1 MPVATSLR
9 ELAPDV
15 WMLSLMPLS
24 NLNAYLV
31 GDVVVDSGLPLTR
44 RRYLRALSA
53 RIVTAHVLTH
63 AHPDHQGASHALCVA
78 RDVPLWCGAADR
90 HAAESGSF
98 HSVLRP
104 GPVANLAGFFG
115 GPGHEVTRTL
125 GDGDRVADFE
135 VLATPGHTPG
145 HISLWRQ
152 RDGLLILGDVA
163 FHRNPATFRS
173 GLREPFCSATYE
185 PVTNRRSLRLLA
197 DLRPSIVCFGHG
209 EPVQG
214 DRFTEWAAGLPN
226 Q

>member
-15 WMLSLMPLS
+15 WMLSLLPLG

-44 RRYLRALSA
+44 RRFLRVLSD
-53 RIVTAHVLTH
+53 RVVTAHVLTH
-63 AHPDHQGASHALCVA
+63 AHPDHQGASHALCVQRA
-78 RDVPLWCGAADR
+78 VPLWCGAADR
-90 HAAESGSF
+90 NAAESGSF
-98 HSVLRP
+98 HSVSRP
-104 GPVANLAGFFG
+104 GAAAYLAGLFG
-115 GPGHEVTRTL
+115 GPGHEVNRTL
-125 GDGDRVADFE
+125 SDGDRVADFE

-152 RDGLLILGDVA
+152 RDGLMILGDVA
-163 FHRNPATFRS
+163 FHRNPVTFRS
-173 GLREPFCSATYE
+173 GLREPFYSATYD

-197 DLRPSIVCFGHG
+197 DLRPTIVCFGHG

-214 DRFTEWAAGLPN
+214 DRFAEWAARLPN
-226 Q
+226 P

>member
-15 WMLSLMPLS
+15 WMLSLLPLG
-24 NLNAYLV
+24 NLNAYVV

-44 RRYLRALSA
+44 RRFLRVLSD
-53 RIVTAHVLTH
+53 RVVMAHVLTH
-63 AHPDHQGASHALCVA
+63 AHPDHQGASHALCVQRA
-78 RDVPLWCGAADR
+78 VPLWCGAADR

-98 HSVLRP
+98 HSVSRP
-104 GPVANLAGFFG
+104 GPAAYLAGLFG
-115 GPGHEVTRTL
+115 GPGHEVNRTL
-125 GDGDRVADFE
+125 SDGDRVADFE

-152 RDGLLILGDVA
+152 RDGLMILGDVA
-163 FHRNPATFRS
+163 FHRNPVTFRS
-173 GLREPFCSATYE
+173 GLREPFYSATYD

-197 DLRPSIVCFGHG
+197 DLRPTIVCFGHG

-214 DRFTEWAAGLPN
+214 DRFAEWAARLPN
-226 Q
+226 H

>member
-15 WMLSLMPLS
+15 WMLSLLPLG

-44 RRYLRALSA
+44 RRYLRVLSD
-53 RIVTAHVLTH
+53 RVVTAHVLTH
-63 AHPDHQGASHALCVA
+63 AHPDHQGASHALCVQRA
-78 RDVPLWCGAADR
+78 VPLWCGAADR

-104 GPVANLAGFFG
+104 GPAAYLAGLFG

-152 RDGLLILGDVA
+152 RDGLMILGDVA

-173 GLREPFCSATYE
+173 GLQEPFYSATYD
-185 PVTNRRSLRLLA
+185 PVMNRRSLRLLA

-209 EPVQG
+209 EPVKS
-214 DRFTEWAAGLPN
+214 DRYAEWTEGLPN
-226 Q
+226 T